1 MAPSAVT
8 DFAQQEQDTI
18 AAPIKT
24 FHHSNGHINGAATSN
39 GLKKPERL
47 LGRHLRKVFPAVTGG
62 KGNYLYLADGRT
74 VFDATGG
81 AAVSCLGHDNKRV
94 IKAMTDLM
102 NTGTPY
108 LCSSFWTSSVTE
120 ELCKEL
126 IDGTGGEMDRAY
138 LIGSGMSSSRHFIQ
152 IDS

>member
-8 DFAQQEQDTI
+8 DFAPQEQDTI
-18 AAPIKT
+18 TLSSKT
-24 FHHSNGHINGAATSN
+24 LHLSNGHTNGVATSN
-39 GLKKPERL
+39 GLKNPECL
-47 LGRHLRKVFPAVTGG
+47 LGRHLRKVFPVVTGG

-108 LCSSFWTSSVTE
+108 LCSSFWTSNVTE
-120 ELCKEL
+120 DLCKEL

-138 LIGSGMSSSRHFIQ
+138 LVGSGASFLRNIIQ
-152 IDS
+152 INS